1 MKRIILIG
9 LIFIIGILTGILS
22 NKFYRDF
29 KKNTCLKL
37 YKFIDRELICSRSLI
52 IVKKHSYIKLKNKLI
67 DFIYDERKKSNIT
80 HVSLYF
86 RDLVN
91 GPILGINEQEEFS
104 PASLLKLPLL
114 ITYLRLAE
122 EDKNLL
128 KKKILYTNKIEISQN
143 FEPSRIIDQTT
154 RHEIGELL
162 NALIIY
168 SDNVAYYW
176 LVAYLRQAF
185 PKRNPLLET
194 NQELGILEP
203 KNTLED
209 TITVRSYGSIFRSL
223 YYGTYLSEV
232 PSEQALGLLAKSEF
246 DKGIAAG
253 VPKEL
258 AVANKFGERAT
269 LNSKIKQL
277 HDCGIIY
284 YPNNPYLL
292 CIMTKGEDFE
302 KLAKIITDLSRMV
315 YEEFNSRKIN

>member
-122 EDKNLL
+122 ENKDLL
-128 KKKILYTNKIEISQN
+128 KTKIFATGKTNLTPNFQPSKVIDATKPHSIE
-143 FEPSRIIDQTT
+143 
-154 RHEIGELL
+154 ELL
-162 NALIIY
+162 DRLIVY
-168 SDNVAYYW
+168 SDNVAYDW
-176 LVAYLRQAF
+176 LIAYLKKKF
-185 PKRNPLLET
+185 PSNNPLLET

-209 TITVRSYGSIFRSL
+209 TITVRSYGSIFRNL
-223 YYGTYLSEV
+223 YYGTYISEAS
-232 PSEQALGLLAKSEF
+232 SEQALGLLARSEF
-246 DKGIAAG
+246 DLGIVAG
-253 VPKEL
+253 VPKDMK
-258 AVANKFGERAT
+258 VANKFGERAV
-269 LNSKIKQL
+269 LESNLKQL

-302 KLAKIITDLSRMV
+302 KLAKVISDLSKMV
-315 YEEFNSRKIN
+315 YEEFDSRKIN